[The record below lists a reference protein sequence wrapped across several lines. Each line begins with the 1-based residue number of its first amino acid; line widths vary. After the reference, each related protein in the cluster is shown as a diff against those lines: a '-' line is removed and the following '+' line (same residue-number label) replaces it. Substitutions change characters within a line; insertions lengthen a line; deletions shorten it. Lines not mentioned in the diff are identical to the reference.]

1 MKKQQVKTETK
12 EKIKAVGCNVG
23 ETVGA
28 VAEVGAMA
36 AGVAAGGLMEFAG
49 FVVSAIISLG
59 LIALGWSEGGGI
71 GLLLALLI
79 ITTYSGLRELRKEI
93 RKLKR

>member
-1 MKKQQVKTETK
+1 
-12 EKIKAVGCNVG
+12 
-23 ETVGA
+23 
-28 VAEVGAMA
+28 
-36 AGVAAGGLMEFAG
+36 MEFAG

-79 ITTYSGLRELRKEI
+79 ITTYSGLREVRKEI